1 MNSEKVAITN
11 FIGSLYGQMK
21 EIDGHIAAAGS
32 SPKFGGRSNEIKD
45 ILVKEIAA
53 NSAPQPPAPSKLAQ
67 PELIP
72 IPQPEL
78 IPMPRPEETPTQ
90 QNTNLPQADQNQ
102 LEFNF
107 ANNNILN
114 DIYNLLYDIKK
125 ILAQIKDDIK
135 PPALPEKIKKTRVI
149 KNVESCCVCGSKP
162 KAEKRNNE
170 YRLACTGCGM
180 QANPG
185 KTRAEAVSN
194 WIEENKQK

>member
-72 IPQPEL
+72 IPQPE
-78 IPMPRPEETPTQ
+78 
-90 QNTNLPQADQNQ
+90 
-102 LEFNF
+102 
-107 ANNNILN
+107 
-114 DIYNLLYDIKK
+114 
-125 ILAQIKDDIK
+125 
-135 PPALPEKIKKTRVI
+135 
-149 KNVESCCVCGSKP
+149 
-162 KAEKRNNE
+162 
-170 YRLACTGCGM
+170 
-180 QANPG
+180 
-185 KTRAEAVSN
+185 
-194 WIEENKQK
+194 